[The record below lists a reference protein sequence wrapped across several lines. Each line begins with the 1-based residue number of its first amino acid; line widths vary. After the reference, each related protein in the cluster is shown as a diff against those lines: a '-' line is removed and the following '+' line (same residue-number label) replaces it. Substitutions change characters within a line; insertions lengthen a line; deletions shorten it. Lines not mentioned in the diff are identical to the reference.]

1 MRLALI
7 GVGLIGASAAWAM
20 KRGGVFETV
29 SAFDLSAQSARKAVE
44 MGIADT
50 AANTLE
56 ACVQGAD
63 VYWLPCLSLPLK
75 RSWRR
80 SSLS

>member
-44 MGIADT
+44 
-50 AANTLE
+50 
-56 ACVQGAD
+56 
-63 VYWLPCLSLPLK
+63 LSLIHISEPT
-75 RSWRR
+75 RPY
-80 SSLS
+80 

>member
-44 MGIADT
+44 NALRH
-50 AANTLE
+50 ARS
-56 ACVQGAD
+56 C
-63 VYWLPCLSLPLK
+63 K
-75 RSWRR
+75 RRAFGGQ
-80 SSLS
+80 

>member
-29 SAFDLSAQSARKAVE
+29 SAFDLSAQSVRKAVE

-50 AANTLE
+50 AGRYA
-56 ACVQGAD
+56 
-63 VYWLPCLSLPLK
+63 
-75 RSWRR
+75 
-80 SSLS
+80 